1 MYRYARSSVSERLPP
16 GSANSDATAVIGE
29 IRLLIGVGVKLI
41 GLTFNVIVAPDGTR
55 QADASRY

>member
-1 MYRYARSSVSERLPP
+1 MYRYARSSVSERSPP
-16 GSANSDATAVIGE
+16 GSANSDATAGE